1 MFMEHKKTCSVIII
15 LVLLGILTAC
25 GGQRQPRAYGGVGQL
40 TSDDSMTIRMGQW
53 DLLKYHSDKL
63 GLDINYP
70 SFLYHQDLPG
80 EYDQEVFMVDE
91 MSISVMVDSLK
102 GLNRPAS
109 QLMLAMG
116 ADLVEVGEDY
126 SIQEGSDEDFDYY
139 GKVLEDDTT
148 RLVTVL
154 LRYKPEHSEAV
165 EPMRE
170 WVRNFKLK

>member
-1 MFMEHKKTCSVIII
+1 MQSSRHESYLIVAIIAII
-15 LVLLGILTAC
+15 LSAC
-25 GGQRQPRAYGGVGQL
+25 GGQRQPRAYGGVGEL
-40 TSDDSMTIRMGQW
+40 TSDDSMTIKMGQW

-70 SFLYHQDLPG
+70 SFLYHQDLPH
-80 EYDQEVFMVDE
+80 EYGQEVFMSDE

-102 GLNRPAS
+102 GTHRPAS

-116 ADLVEVGEDY
+116 ADLVEVGDDY

-139 GKVLEDDTT
+139 GKVLEQDTT

-170 WVRNFKLK
+170 WVRNFQLK

>member
-1 MFMEHKKTCSVIII
+1 MQSSRHESYIII
-15 LVLLGILTAC
+15 ALIAIIIYAC
-25 GGQRQPRAYGGVGQL
+25 GGQRQPRAYGGVVEL
-40 TSDDSMTIRMGQW
+40 TSDDSMTIKMGQW

-70 SFLYHQDLPG
+70 SFLYHQDLPH
-80 EYDQEVFMVDE
+80 EYGQEVFMADDI
-91 MSISVMVDSLK
+91 SISVMVDSLK
-102 GLNRPAS
+102 GTHRPAS

-126 SIQEGSDEDFDYY
+126 SIQAGSDEDFDYY
-139 GKVLEDDTT
+139 GKVLEEDTT

-170 WVRNFKLK
+170 WVRNFRLK

>member
-1 MFMEHKKTCSVIII
+1 MM
-15 LVLLGILTAC
+15 LGAC
-25 GGQRQPRAYGGVGQL
+25 GGQRQPRAYGGVVEL
-40 TSDDSMTIRMGQW
+40 TSDDSMTIKMGQW
-53 DLLKYHSDKL
+53 DLMKYHSDKL

-70 SFLYHQDLPG
+70 SFLYHQDLPH
-80 EYDQEVFMVDE
+80 EYGQEVFMADDI
-91 MSISVMVDSLK
+91 SISVMVDSLK
-102 GLNRPAS
+102 GTHRPAS

-126 SIQEGSDEDFDYY
+126 SIQAGSDEDFDYY
-139 GKVLEDDTT
+139 GKVLEEDTT

-170 WVRNFKLK
+170 WVRNFRLK

>member
-1 MFMEHKKTCSVIII
+1 MQSTRHESYIII
-15 LVLLGILTAC
+15 IALIALIISAC
-25 GGQRQPRAYGGVGQL
+25 GGQRQPRAYGGAGEL

-70 SFLYHQDLPG
+70 SFLYRQDLPHEPG
-80 EYDQEVFMVDE
+80 QEVFMADE
-91 MSISVMVDSLK
+91 MSISVMVDSLT
-102 GLNRPAS
+102 GTHRPAS

-139 GKVLEDDTT
+139 GKVLEQDTT

-165 EPMRE
+165 EPMKE
-170 WVRNFKLK
+170 WVKNFTLK

>member
-1 MFMEHKKTCSVIII
+1 MQGTRHESYIII
-15 LVLLGILTAC
+15 ALFAIISAC
-25 GGQRQPRAYGGVGQL
+25 GGQRQPRAYGGVVEL
-40 TSDDSMTIRMGQW
+40 TSDDSMTIKMGQW

-70 SFLYHQDLPG
+70 SFLYHQDLPH
-80 EYDQEVFMVDE
+80 EYGQEVFMADDI
-91 MSISVMVDSLK
+91 SISVMVDSLK
-102 GLNRPAS
+102 GTHRPAS

-126 SIQEGSDEDFDYY
+126 SIQAGSDEDFDYY
-139 GKVLEDDTT
+139 GKVLEEDTT

-170 WVRNFKLK
+170 WVRNFRLK

>member
-1 MFMEHKKTCSVIII
+1 MQGARHESYIII
-15 LVLLGILTAC
+15 ALLAIIISAC
-25 GGQRQPRAYGGVGQL
+25 GGQRQPRAYGGVGEL

-70 SFLYHQDLPG
+70 SFLYHQDLPHEPG
-80 EYDQEVFMVDE
+80 QEVFMSDQ
-91 MSISVMVDSLK
+91 MSISVMVDSLT
-102 GLNRPAS
+102 GTHRPAS

-139 GKVLEDDTT
+139 GKVLEDDTI
-148 RLVTVL
+148 RLVTVM

-165 EPMRE
+165 EPMKE
-170 WVRNFKLK
+170 WVRNFTLK